1 MPTGPEEVMSSRL
14 IALTLLVIF
23 LPAASA
29 QDDSRLLRLE
39 GLLPGGGRDTV
50 TEAWSTLG
58 FSIENRGETYREAR
72 VIVYYPDR
80 RDLQFG
86 RDVWIPARSRITSW
100 LPIGP
105 APDLP
110 SELRRDFHYRL
121 LDRTG
126 GALRP
131 LSSTDPAKIPSRA
144 VPYRKREP
152 TTAILMDA
160 VEGGTDPLA
169 SSSSQASEAV
179 LLARTF
185 RHARGLSER
194 VSVILDR
201 ELPPTPEAL
210 DGIDHLILTGNSL
223 AADSAGRQ
231 AIRYWVLQ
239 GGVLWVMLDRVE
251 PDVIAPILGDGQ
263 RFEIVDRT
271 SLTTVRLRAMMDQ
284 PAEVAPR
291 EFDYPVDLVRVLLSG
306 NETPLF
312 EVNGWPAAF
321 SRPMGRGQVIITTL
335 GSRGWYRDRVPR
347 DPPSRF
353 ENFSD
358 LPVSLAALDSLAWQ
372 IHPETQSIAF
382 RSEDLGPLLT
392 AEIGYEVL
400 GRKSAAVIL
409 IGFVLTLLALGLWLR
424 RSRTPELIGLI
435 GPAVA
440 VVAASL
446 FVIFGLASR
455 QAVPSTAASAAVVE
469 FSPESGEATSRGVFA
484 IYRPESGIV
493 HLGSEHGGDVELDQ
507 SGLEGQSRTRIQT
520 DLDAWHWEDLAFP
533 SGVRQG
539 PFRSTIRARA
549 TATGRFG
556 TDGLEGRLSVGTF
569 RDPADAVILTRSGT
583 VLTPRLD
590 SSGSYTV
597 GRASAIPGDQYLAG
611 PVLTDRQQRRQ
622 DVYRKLLARPRP
634 PHLEGRDYLLV
645 WTESADVP
653 FTSGDSNRQFSTALL
668 IIPLEIERPSGDSP
682 VTIPTGFCSFT
693 AVTEGRSHRPTL
705 EGTTPVRNRLRF
717 QLPPSVLPFQVE
729 KATLVA
735 RVRATGRRFT
745 VSGIAEGQSI
755 TLENALN
762 PLGLVQVEITDPRAL
777 QIDPAGG
784 LVVEVT
790 VSGLIGPDGREIP
803 SRLSDPDVKWQ
814 IEDLGL
820 EVNGRHSDQ

>member
-1 MPTGPEEVMSSRL
+1 MCGRL
-14 IALTLLVIF
+14 MAVALLVAL

-29 QDDSRLLRLE
+29 QDDSKLLRLE

-50 TEAWSTLG
+50 TEAWSTLD
-58 FSIENRGETYREAR
+58 FSIENRGETARDAR
-72 VIVYYPDR
+72 VLVYYPDR
-80 RDLQFG
+80 RDVQFG
-86 RDVWIPARSRITSW
+86 RDAWIPARSRITSW
-100 LPIGP
+100 LTIGP

-110 SELRRDFHYRL
+110 SELRRDLRYVL
-121 LDRTG
+121 LDHAG

-131 LSSTDPAKIPSRA
+131 LSSIDPAKIPSRA
-144 VPYRKREP
+144 VPYRKREV
-152 TTAILMDA
+152 TTAILMDGDA
-160 VEGGTDPLA
+160 DPLA
-169 SSSSQASEAV
+169 SASSRDSEAM

-194 VSVILDR
+194 ISVIQDR
-201 ELPPTPEAL
+201 DLPPTPEAF
-210 DGIDHLILTGNSL
+210 DGIDHLILAGNRL
-223 AADSAGRQ
+223 DADPAGRQ
-231 AIRYWVLQ
+231 AIRHWVLQ

-251 PDVIAPILGDGQ
+251 PEVIAPILGDGQ

-271 SLTTVRLRAMMDQ
+271 SLTAVRLRAVMDH
-284 PAEVAPR
+284 PADVAKR
-291 EFDYPVDLVRVLLSG
+291 EFDSPVDLVRVLLSG

-312 EVNGWPAAF
+312 EANGWPAAF
-321 SRPMGRGQVIITTL
+321 SRSLGRGRVIVTTL
-335 GSRGWYRDRVPR
+335 GGRGWFRDRISR

-358 LPVSLAALDSLAWQ
+358 LPMPLAALESLAWQ
-372 IHPETQSIAF
+372 IHPETQTVAF
-382 RSEDLGPLLT
+382 QAEDLAPLLT

-400 GRKSAAVIL
+400 GRNSAGVIL
-409 IGFVLTLLALGLWLR
+409 IGFVLTLLAIGLWLR

-469 FSPESGEATSRGVFA
+469 FSPESGEATTRGVFA

-493 HLGSEHGGDVELDQ
+493 HLGAENGGDVELDQ
-507 SGLEGQSRTRIQT
+507 SGLDGQSRTRIQT
-520 DLDAWHWEDLAFP
+520 DLDAWHWENLAFP
-533 SGVRQG
+533 SGVRLG

-549 TATGRFG
+549 TASGAFG
-556 TDGLEGRLSVGTF
+556 MDGLAGRLSVGRF

-590 SSGSYTV
+590 SNGAFTV
-597 GRASAIPGDQYLAG
+597 GRDSAIPGDQYLAG

-634 PHLEGRDYLLV
+634 AHLEGHDYLLV
-645 WTESADVP
+645 WAESADVP
-653 FTSGDSNRQFSTALL
+653 FTSGDSQRRFSTALL
-668 IIPLEIERPSGDSP
+668 IIPLEHERPPGGTS
-682 VTIPTGFCSFT
+682 VTITTGFSSFA

-705 EGTTPVRNRLRF
+705 EGTTAARNRLRF
-717 QLPPSVLPFQVE
+717 QLPPSVLPFRVE
-729 KATLVA
+729 KAALVA

-745 VSGIAEGQSI
+745 VSGIADGQPI
-755 TLENALN
+755 PLENAVN
-762 PLGLVQVEITDPRAL
+762 PLGIVRVEISDPRAL

-784 LVVEVT
+784 LVLEVA
-790 VSGLIGPDGREIP
+790 VSGLIGPDGREMS
-803 SRLSDPDVKWQ
+803 SRLSDADVKWQ

-820 EVNGRHSDQ
+820 EVSGRHGGP